1 MIYRSVKSYFTFS
14 HDMLACEVMMLVVF
28 MLVLACVEHN
38 MCHSCVLGVT
48 ANWFAVVHAIS

>member
-1 MIYRSVKSYFTFS
+1 
-14 HDMLACEVMMLVVF
+14 VF